1 MPRNP
6 DEQALIERFSR
17 TYAHLSSSDTM
28 LEIERAVCGCDY
40 GCTSWTTKDETR
52 QIVEL
57 LDLKPGRR
65 LLDIGSGSGWPGL
78 YLAQVSGC
86 DSVLTDL
93 PFEGLKVAKQRA
105 QKDGL
110 NDTCQI
116 AQADGTAL
124 PFQEAS
130 FDAIYH
136 SDVLCCLVEKQAV
149 LEQCR
154 QVIAADG
161 KMVFSV
167 ILIAP
172 DLSAADYRQA
182 AAGGPTFIETDTP
195 YPDMLEQ
202 TGWQIT
208 EHIDQTADYAETFAK
223 MFELEKANKDE
234 FVRVHGEEGAT
245 SLLER
250 RQATLDA
257 LQKNF
262 LRRELFG
269 VVAKG

>member
-1 MPRNP
+1 MPP
-6 DEQALIERFSR
+6 TPGEQALIERFSR

-28 LEIERAVCGCDY
+28 LDIERSVCGCDY
-40 GCTSWTTKDETR
+40 GCTSWTTKDETQ
-52 QIVEL
+52 QIVAL
-57 LDLKPGRR
+57 LGLAPGRR

-86 DSVLTDL
+86 GAVLTDL

-124 PFQEAS
+124 PFQAAS

-172 DLSAADYRQA
+172 DLSADDYQQA
-182 AAGGPTFIETDTP
+182 AAGGPTFIETNTP

-208 EHIDQTADYAETFAK
+208 EHIDQTADYHATFVK
-223 MFELEKANKDE
+223 MFALEQANRDE

-245 SLLER
+245 ELFVR
-250 RQATLDA
+250 RQATIDA
-257 LQKNF
+257 LERSL

-269 VVAKG
+269 VSPKS